1 MKISFNGGCCSINY
15 YCFVS
20 MAVTSLCTNIP
31 QEEGIK
37 TVCRVF
43 DIFCNK
49 KPPVPTRLINQTLRR
64 THILQE
70 KSFQFMECHD
80 LQTHR
85 MDMHTNMAVAFANI
99 FMAKIK
105 TNPQQ
110 N

>member
-1 MKISFNGGCCSINY
+1 MSFNGGCCSINY

-20 MAVTSLCTNIP
+20 MDVTSLCTKIP

-37 TVCRVF
+37 TVCRAF
-43 DIFCNK
+43 NIFCSK
-49 KPPVPTRLINQTLRR
+49 KPPVPTRLIINRTLR
-64 THILQE
+64 HILQE
-70 KSFQFMECHD
+70 KSFQFMECHY

-85 MDMHTNMAVAFANI
+85 IDMHTNMAVAFANI